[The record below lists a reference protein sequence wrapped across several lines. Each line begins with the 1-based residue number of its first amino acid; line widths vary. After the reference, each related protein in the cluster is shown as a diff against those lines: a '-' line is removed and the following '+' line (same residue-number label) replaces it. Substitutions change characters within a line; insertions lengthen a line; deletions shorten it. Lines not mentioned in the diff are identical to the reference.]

1 MKRRYFFLGM
11 LFLLTVNAVRAELVD
26 FSLRRTLK
34 SGRLTGLCVPFRL
47 EASQVDELYA
57 IATIDGYITKIYA
70 VKSVAAGQPCVVKTN
85 SNISMLKV
93 ESDSILKNVIGIQP
107 LSWDGGQIEGDGND
121 YSWTYIAPDGKRIN
135 SSSMAFLTINLQM
148 MDFKVNIENYQLRHY
163 LNDVYY
169 DSTSESQVNSYKQ
182 GALRLDHPNPVTI
195 PLPLTE
201 SNSLLLCYSEGN
213 NDFSQA
219 DTMIV
224 STTESVA
231 LLYNLQPQLTYYYKL
246 IDNGSIVSKGK
257 FTTTG
262 RIRMVYV
269 PNAFNI
275 RDLGGW
281 AIDDGRQTVYGKLF
295 RGSELNGTYV
305 ADSAGLES
313 LRKLGIEAEI
323 DLRYKNENE
332 GAGMSPFGFIDNTQT
347 DNEQATYLFTN
358 NFCSQAI
365 SLQYTTYLTRLKNIF
380 IFIVNNLRQGRA
392 IYYHC
397 IWGADRT
404 GILSMLL
411 EGLLGFSYDQ
421 IMKDY
426 ELTSFYPGALKP
438 KENRDDVFTF
448 INDFEGNTLKDK
460 FNTFFI
466 SKVGVNQKDID
477 DFRSMMFGEE
487 PMYNCIECGP
497 KIGKNVVSHYYDL
510 SGRIVDNKAK
520 GLKGLLIERTTNGQ
534 VKKYLK

>member
-1 MKRRYFFLGM
+1 MRCGY
-11 LFLLTVNAVRAELVD
+11 FLLTILMLLTAHVASAEVVD
-26 FSLRRTLK
+26 FSLGRTLK
-34 SGRLTGLCVPFRL
+34 AGRLTGLCVPFRL
-47 EASQVDELYA
+47 EASQVGELYA
-57 IATIDGYITKIYA
+57 VATIEGYITRMYA
-70 VKSVAAGQPCVVKTN
+70 AKSVAAGQPCVVKTS
-85 SNISMLKV
+85 SNISKLQV
-93 ESDSILKNVIGIQP
+93 ESDSIVNKAIGTQP
-107 LSWDGGQIEGDGND
+107 LPWDGGLIEGQAND
-121 YSWTYIAPDGKRIN
+121 CSWTYITPEGKRVK
-135 SSSMAFLTINLQM
+135 SSSMAFLTINLQK
-148 MDFKVNIENYQLRHY
+148 MDFTVNLENYQLRRF
-163 LNDVYY
+163 LDDVYY
-169 DSTSESQVNSYKQ
+169 NDTTESQVHSYKQ
-182 GALRLDHPNPVTI
+182 NEVRLDYPNPVTI

-201 SNSLLLCYSEGN
+201 SDSLLLCYSEN
-213 NDFSQA
+213 DNDFSVA

-224 STTESVA
+224 STDESAV
-231 LLYNLQPQLTYYYKL
+231 LLYNLLPQRTYYYQV
-246 IDNGSIVSKGK
+246 IDRGSIASKGK

-262 RIRMVYV
+262 RIRMIYI
-269 PNAFNI
+269 PNVFNI

-281 AIDDGRQTVYGKLF
+281 TLDDGRQTVYGKLF

-313 LRKLGIEAEI
+313 LRKMGVSAEI

-332 GAGMSPFGFIDNTQT
+332 GAGTSPFGFIDNS
-347 DNEQATYLFTN
+347 QADSDEVTYLFTN

-365 SLQYTTYLTRLKNIF
+365 SLRYTTYLSRLKNVF
-380 IFIVNNLRQGRA
+380 NFIVSNLRQGRA
-392 IYYHC
+392 VYYHC

-421 IMKDY
+421 IMKEY

-448 INDFEGNTLKDK
+448 INDFEGDTLKDK

-477 DFRSMMFGEE
+477 DFRAMMFGEE

-497 KIGKNVVSHYYDL
+497 KIGNHTVTHCYDL
-510 SGRIVDNKAK
+510 SGRMVDKNGK
-520 GLKGLLIERTTNGQ
+520 GMIIERTTGGQ

>member
-1 MKRRYFFLGM
+1 MRRRYFFLTM
-11 LFLLTVNAVRAELVD
+11 LLLLALSTVSAELVD
-26 FSLRRTLK
+26 FSLGRTLK
-34 SGRLTGLCVPFRL
+34 AGRLTGLCVPFRL
-47 EASQVDELYA
+47 EASQVGELYA
-57 IATIDGYITKIYA
+57 VVSVDGYITRMYA
-70 VKSVAAGQPCVVKTN
+70 AKSVAAGQPCVVKTN
-85 SNISMLKV
+85 SNISKLQV
-93 ESDSILKNVIGIQP
+93 ESSSVDMKAIGTQP
-107 LSWDGGQIEGDGND
+107 LPWDGGLIEGQTSD
-121 YSWTYIAPDGKRIN
+121 YSWTYIAPDGKRVK
-135 SSSMAFLTINLQM
+135 SSSMAFLTINLQQ
-148 MDFKVNIENYQLRHY
+148 MDFKVNLENYQVRHF
-163 LNDVYY
+163 LDNVYY
-169 DSTSESQVNSYKQ
+169 DSITESQIESYKL
-182 GALRLDHPNPVTI
+182 GAVRLDHPNPVTI

-201 SNSLLLCYSEGN
+201 SDSLLLCYSEN
-213 NDFSQA
+213 DNDFSVA

-224 STTESVA
+224 STDESAV
-231 LLYNLQPQLTYYYKL
+231 LLYNLLPQRTYYYQV
-246 IDNGSIVSKGK
+246 IDRGSIASKGK

-262 RIRMVYV
+262 RIRMIYI
-269 PNAFNI
+269 PNVFNI

-281 AIDDGRQTVYGKLF
+281 TLDDGRQTVYGKLF

-313 LRKLGIEAEI
+313 LRKMGVSAEI

-332 GAGMSPFGFIDNTQT
+332 GAGTSPFGFIDNS
-347 DNEQATYLFTN
+347 QADADAVTYLFTN

-365 SLQYTTYLTRLKNIF
+365 SLRYTTYLSRLKNVF
-380 IFIVNNLRQGRA
+380 NFIVSNLRQGRSV
-392 IYYHC
+392 YYHC

-421 IMKDY
+421 IMKEY

-448 INDFEGNTLKDK
+448 INDFEGDTLKDK

-477 DFRSMMFGEE
+477 DFRAMMFGEE

-497 KIGKNVVSHYYDL
+497 KIGNHTVTHCYDL
-510 SGRIVDNKAK
+510 SGRMVDKNGK
-520 GLKGLLIERTTNGQ
+520 GMIIERTTGRQ